1 MPKPKKRDSL
11 ANMEL
16 DGITPEERLFC
27 CLLCCGYPANVAY
40 KIAFPSSKANP
51 TSASA
56 QASRYVN
63 SWKIQGVLKAFQWA
77 IEQRLICVPE
87 HLVRERKIKQ

>member
-16 DGITPEERLFC
+16 EGISPEERLFC
-27 CLLCCGYPANVAY
+27 CLLCCGYAANVAY
-40 KIAFPSSKANP
+40 KIAFPNSKANP

-63 SWKIQGVLKAFQWA
+63 SWKIQCVLKTFQYA
-77 IEQRLICVPE
+77 IKNEWIAVPE
-87 HLVRERKIKQ
+87 HLIRK

>member
-16 DGITPEERLFC
+16 DGITSEERLFC
-27 CLLCCGYPANVAY
+27 CLLCCGYPANVSY
-40 KIAFPSSKANP
+40 KIAFPHSKANP

-77 IEQRLICVPE
+77 IEERLICVPE